1 MPAFTIDRYFT
12 GRGDDL
18 YRISSALRNF
28 KIVVVHG
35 TPGIG
40 KSSTAS
46 VFMNFAA
53 RRCMFPGG
61 TCLVSCKGAP
71 SDEVI
76 WENLAVALKITVST
90 GIHDTKGQSSCSNRQ
105 LVISRV
111 ANKKMLLVRARRLQ
125 LGVPARSHSS
135 LQVLD
140 CVENV
145 PPDTLLGVWKELS
158 AASEQ
163 LRLLMTTRSLF
174 ATQDL
179 EDVATTVE
187 IRRLSRRASIDLLR
201 HIVKVSV
208 SHASSSALHFNIQ
221 HLC

>member
-1 MPAFTIDRYFT
+1 M
-12 GRGDDL
+12 
-18 YRISSALRNF
+18 
-28 KIVVVHG
+28 VVHG

-61 TCLVSCKGAP
+61 SFLVSCKGAP

-76 WENLAVALKITVST
+76 WENLAVALKISVST

-111 ANKKMLLVRARRLQ
+111 ANKKMLLVCLCTALIGA
-125 LGVPARSHSS
+125 GVFISPHFFP

-145 PPDTLLGVWKELS
+145 PPDTLLGVWRELS

-163 LRLLMTTRSLF
+163 LRILMTTRSLF

-179 EDVATTVE
+179 EDVATTIE

-201 HIVKVSV
+201 NIVRVRGV
-208 SHASSSALHFNIQ
+208 
-221 HLC
+221 